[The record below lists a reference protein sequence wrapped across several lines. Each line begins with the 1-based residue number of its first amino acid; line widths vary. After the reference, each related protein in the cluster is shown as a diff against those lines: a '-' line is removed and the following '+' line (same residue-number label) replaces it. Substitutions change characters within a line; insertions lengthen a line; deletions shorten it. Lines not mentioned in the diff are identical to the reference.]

1 MTCNPRDNQD
11 YYLKEEIHGARNSIH
26 TMSRYIVQR
35 TNTPIGQMANTT
47 SNSNG
52 ESECSHNESEIPAS
66 ADKKY
71 VKMSMFNRFIG
82 QFDPYNFIFNMGIGM
97 SSDLLYE
104 FPYPARWLRIC
115 SYIMF
120 AINVLLFIFQQ
131 MMFLMHIVYFS
142 RKYSKRE
149 YFNKYFRNVSKNV
162 FWGTYP
168 MGLVTIINYINNL
181 AEHFYSQGRIVV
193 AKRILRLVYV
203 LWWYDIIVS
212 VLIAWGVT
220 FIIWQNYYFQDGLG
234 PYRFKS
240 EKMAAEH
247 MKSVLLLAIIPMVV
261 ATSSISIFIMSDL
274 STLALT
280 RNIQLLSMIIATL
293 IWLHAIIFVFILIG
307 IYFWSLYIFKIP
319 PMSQV
324 FTMFLVLGPM
334 GQGAYGILLL
344 TNNVNKYTQTYYTS
358 TISNNSNNNILL
370 IAVPW
375 CFKIMGLLISMALLS
390 MGYFFTIITIVA
402 IISYSRS
409 KYPGVKGP
417 GKTTRIYHYHQGFWG
432 MTFPMGTMSLGS
444 NEIFNQYN
452 EFVPVGAFRVIGT
465 IYAVVSVLWTLYCLG
480 NTILLYGNR
489 SYNALKTPMECIPE
503 QNEMKL
509 EPIVSDIAPET
520 DFSFMREEEEES
532 SDRDEATTKEAQD
545 HPTSDSTDSARQES
559 KNYPE
564 SFERS
569 VSNSMKRTNS
579 ASEFGLQSIKPG
591 NSKIL

>member
-1 MTCNPRDNQD
+1 M
-11 YYLKEEIHGARNSIH
+11 A
-26 TMSRYIVQR
+26 RYITQR
-35 TNTPIGQMANTT
+35 TNTPSDQITDNVSNTNAGST
-47 SNSNG
+47 RP
-52 ESECSHNESEIPAS
+52 HDESEIPSSS
-66 ADKKY
+66 AKKY

-97 SSDLLYE
+97 SSDLLYK
-104 FPYPARWLRIC
+104 FPYPARWLRLC

-120 AINVLLFIFQQ
+120 AINVLLFLFQQ

-142 RKYSKRE
+142 RKYSKKE

-168 MGLVTIINYINNL
+168 MGLVTIINYINFL

-193 AKRILRLVYV
+193 AKRILRLIYV

-212 VLIAWGVT
+212 VLIAWGIT

-234 PYRFKS
+234 HWRFKS

-280 RNIQLLSMIIATL
+280 RNIQLLSMVIATL
-293 IWLHAIIFVFILIG
+293 IWLHAIIFVFILVG

-319 PMSQV
+319 SMSQV

-344 TNNVNKYTQTYYTS
+344 TDNVNKYTQTYYTS
-358 TISNNSNNNILL
+358 TTTTNNNILL
-370 IAVPW
+370 ISVPW
-375 CFKIMGLLISMALLS
+375 CFKIMGLLTSMALLS

-402 IISYSRS
+402 IISYSRN
-409 KYPGVKGP
+409 KYPGIKGP
-417 GKTTRIYHYHQGFWG
+417 GNTTRIYHYHQGFWG

-444 NEIFNQYN
+444 NEIFVQYN
-452 EFVPVGAFRVIGT
+452 KFVPMGAFRVIGT
-465 IYAVVSVLWTLYCLG
+465 IYAVVSVVWTLYCLG
-480 NTILLYGNR
+480 NTIWLYGNR
-489 SYNALKTPMECIPE
+489 CYNALKTPMECIPE
-503 QNEMKL
+503 QNEMTL
-509 EPIVSDIAPET
+509 EPIVSNAAPET
-520 DFSFMREEEEES
+520 DFSFMREEED
-532 SDRDEATTKEAQD
+532 SDKDEDTAMEAQEN
-545 HPTSDSTDSARQES
+545 TT
-559 KNYPE
+559 
-564 SFERS
+564 
-569 VSNSMKRTNS
+569 
-579 ASEFGLQSIKPG
+579 L
-591 NSKIL
+591 